1 MKSSLRRNLNK
12 ILKKNYNLLNKI
24 SNKKWLK
31 RNFKIWKENYLKQ
44 IKIDKNSS
52 YQKKNLK
59 KLPNK

>member
-1 MKSSLRRNLNK
+1 MKNSLRRNLSK

>member
-1 MKSSLRRNLNK
+1 MKNSLRRNLNK

>member
-31 RNFKIWKENYLKQ
+31 RNFKICMNEL
-44 IKIDKNSS
+44 DS
-52 YQKKNLK
+52 
-59 KLPNK
+59 